1 MAKVNFYLLKQDNEQ
16 ARWMLACRLAEQ
28 QAKLGQQVYILTG
41 SQDDAQQVD
50 QLLWTFT
57 PESFVPHA
65 LVDADGAAA
74 VPVKIGHDTQ
84 APTGTTCVLNLGSEP
99 PLSQPSLTA
108 IAEFVANDDE
118 AKARS
123 RTLWNIY
130 KQLGYELQHHQL

>member
-41 SQDDAQQVD
+41 SREDSQQID

-65 LVDADGAAA
+65 VADSDAAA
-74 VPVKIGHDTQ
+74 SVSVKIGHDTQ
-84 APTGTTCVLNLGSEP
+84 APEGTTCVLNLGSDAP
-99 PLSQPSLTA
+99 MSQPSLSA
-108 IAEFVANDDE
+108 IAEFVVNHDE

-123 RTLWNIY
+123 RTLWNLY